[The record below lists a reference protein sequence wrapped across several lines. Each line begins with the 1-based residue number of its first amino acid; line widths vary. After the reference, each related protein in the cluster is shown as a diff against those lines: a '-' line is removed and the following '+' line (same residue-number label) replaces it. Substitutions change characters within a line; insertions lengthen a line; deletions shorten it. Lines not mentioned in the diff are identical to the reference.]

1 MAKGSNWIW
10 WTIGGVSLLGLGVGA
25 YIFFK
30 DRKKKREEAEA
41 ENALA
46 SQQTTPRPSSSST
59 SGSSTSG
66 SSLANTPFKNEAE
79 GNAFRGWVNDNYP
92 DYARSID
99 LDRTYREYNNNTI
112 KKAWAKYGS
121 AYSNRNATTQN
132 TTSTGA
138 LTLETI
144 AQYLR
149 DGGLVKDVE
158 IESNKNRVRAFAYNG
173 FGFGSNNIYV
183 NLYPDGT
190 LYFEDGNNSRKK
202 SGKFSL
208 AFPNMIIEVEGAKS
222 TGKGGIILNELAK
235 ALYGKSSFGFDNSS
249 DLDRMMY
256 NNKVSFVD
264 SNDANL

>member
-46 SQQTTPRPSSSST
+46 SQQTTPPPSSSST

-66 SSLANTPFKNEAE
+66 SSLGETPFKNKSE
-79 GNAFRGWVNDNYP
+79 GDAFRNWVNDNYP
-92 DYARSID
+92 DYARSIV
-99 LDRTYREYNNNTI
+99 LDRTGKFNNPTI

-121 AYSNRNATTQN
+121 AYTYSKATTQN
-132 TTSTGA
+132 TTSTSA

-149 DGGLVKDVE
+149 DGGLVEDIE
-158 IESNKNRVRAFAYNG
+158 IESEKNRVRALAYNG

-208 AFPNMIIEVEGAKS
+208 AFPNMTIEVEGAKM
-222 TGKGGIILNELAK
+222 TGKGGNILNEMAK

-249 DLDRMMY
+249 DLDQMMY
-256 NNKVSFVD
+256 NSKVSFVD